1 MAKDVS
7 KGLFQLIDFEDLGFH
22 CGVDEVGRGAWS
34 GPIVA
39 AAVRFDKSHNIRGLA
54 DSKTLSAQKR
64 IKLYFEILE
73 TFPVGVSFFSART
86 IDKLNILRSSLC
98 AMQIAVEKVR
108 KTKDSLYFD
117 GNTLPE
123 AYKSGERSYSVIK
136 GDSKIASVAAAS
148 IVAKVSRDFHM
159 KSLNIRFPGYGWE
172 KNVGYGVEQ
181 HKSAIYR
188 LGVNTEHRRSFKP
201 IYNILYS

>member
-1 MAKDVS
+1 MKD
-7 KGLFQLIDFEDLGFH
+7 FDDLGFH

-34 GPIVA
+34 GPVVA
-39 AAVRFDKSHNIRGLA
+39 AAARFNKCHNIRGLA
-54 DSKTLSAQKR
+54 DSKTLNPHQR

-73 TFPVGVSFFSART
+73 TFSVGVSFSSAKAV
-86 IDKLNILRSSLC
+86 DSFNILSTSLYV
-98 AMQIAVEKVR
+98 MQKAVEKVA
-108 KTKDSLYFD
+108 KTNDILCFD

-123 AYKSGERSYSVIK
+123 PYKYDSRSYSIIK
-136 GDSKIASVAAAS
+136 GDNRVASIAAAS

-181 HKSAIYR
+181 HRAAINR
-188 LGVNTEHRRSFKP
+188 LGVNTEHRRSFRP
-201 IYNILYS
+201 IYNMLCL

>member
-1 MAKDVS
+1 MK
-7 KGLFQLIDFEDLGFH
+7 DFEDLGFH

-34 GPIVA
+34 GPVVA
-39 AAVRFDKSHNIRGLA
+39 AAVRFDKSHNIKGLA
-54 DSKTLSAQKR
+54 DSKTLSAHKR

-73 TFPVGVSFFSART
+73 TFPVGVSFSSARL
-86 IDKLNILRSSLC
+86 IDQLNILSSSLYV
-98 AMQIAVEKVR
+98 MQRAVEKVC
-108 KTKDSLYFD
+108 KKKDSLYFD
-117 GNTLPE
+117 GNTLPK
-123 AYKSGERSYSVIK
+123 AFKSDTRAHSVIK
-136 GDSKIASVAAAS
+136 GDSIIESIAAAS
-148 IVAKVSRDFHM
+148 IVAKVSRDFYM

-201 IYNILYS
+201 IYNILCL